1 MIRVLIVDDEP
12 LVRLALR
19 SLEDWAGN
27 GVEISA
33 EASDGAAA
41 LAVLEADPGID
52 VVVADVD
59 MPVMDGL
66 ELAERLAARGAPQGV
81 LFLSSYDTF
90 AYARRAFKAGAGDY
104 ILKGE
109 MDEGRLLAAL
119 KRVAEGLASRRGGEA
134 RGAAAPERP
143 RDERTAAFFSRLLA
157 GDAGGADAAAR
168 DLSLRVRLPAAL
180 LLARPADPRLVAERY
195 GDDPTALER
204 VAADLMRQ
212 CLISR
217 SSGEA
222 FAVSFERYLALFDSA
237 EDADSFFEEFSRSA
251 RNYLA
256 LDFEAR
262 PGPAI
267 ASWAE
272 LRDSYAQAESRFS
285 GSSRLVVR
293 ARRFIRERYAD
304 PDLDLAAIAAYAEV
318 SKNHLSWEFARET
331 GENLT
336 AFIARTRVEAAKK
349 LLEETAF
356 KTYEIAER
364 VGFTN
369 TETFCRTFK
378 KVTGTTPR
386 GFSM

>member
-1 MIRVLIVDDEP
+1 MIRVLVVDDEP
-12 LVRLALR
+12 LVRLTVR
-19 SLEDWAGN
+19 SLEDWRSHGLDI
-27 GVEISA
+27 VA
-33 EASDGAAA
+33 EAADGAAA
-41 LAVLEADPGID
+41 LAALEADPGID
-52 VVVADVD
+52 VVLADVD

-66 ELAERLAARGAPQGV
+66 ALAEALAARGADQAV

-90 AYARRAFKAGAGDY
+90 EYARRAFKAGAGDY
-104 ILKGE
+104 ILKSE
-109 MDEGRLLAAL
+109 MDDGRLLSVL
-119 KRVAEGLASRRGGEA
+119 KRAAEGLAVRRGGKGRDGSA
-134 RGAAAPERP
+134 SGANRE
-143 RDERTAAFFSRLLA
+143 ELTAAFFSRLLA
-157 GDAGGADAAAR
+157 GDDEGADEAAR

-180 LLARPADPRLVAERY
+180 LLSRPADPRLVAERY

-217 SSGEA
+217 NSGEA
-222 FAVSFERYLALFDSA
+222 VAVSFERYLTLFDTA

-262 PGPAI
+262 PGPTV
-267 ASWAE
+267 ASWRE
-272 LRDSYAQAESRFS
+272 LRASYAQAESRFS
-285 GSSRLVVR
+285 GASRLVVR

-304 PDLDLAAIAAYAEV
+304 PGLDLAAIAAYAEI
-318 SKNHLSWEFARET
+318 SKNHLSWEYARET

-336 AFIARTRVEAAKK
+336 AFVARTRVEAAKK
-349 LLEETAF
+349 LLEETAL

-369 TETFCRTFK
+369 VETFCRTFK

-386 GFSM
+386 GFGG